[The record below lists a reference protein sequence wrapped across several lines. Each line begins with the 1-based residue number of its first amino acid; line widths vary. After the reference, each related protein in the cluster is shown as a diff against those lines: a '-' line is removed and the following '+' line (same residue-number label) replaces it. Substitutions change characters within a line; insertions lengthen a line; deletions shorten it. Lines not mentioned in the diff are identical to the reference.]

1 MSVTDIVYLVAG
13 AAIPTFIFSW
23 LATFGIRRLAPRW
36 GLVDRPGGERKQ
48 HQRVTPLGGGLAIW
62 FSVVLF
68 FGLFH
73 FILVGASVTEE
84 VHPLKTLVQALPF
97 SGLLSEHKAGL
108 QSKLPDVWFILGSAT
123 ALMLLGLADD
133 RFRLGWK
140 IRLSIQFF
148 VAAFGVYLF
157 DHWRL
162 TVFLDSPLLT
172 AGLSVFWIV
181 GLLNAF
187 NMLDNMDGLASGV
200 AVISAI
206 MLAAALLLSPETGG
220 NDPQLFVAGFLL
232 VLAGSVLGF
241 LWHNHPPARIFMGDA
256 GSYFVGFCIAVA
268 TILATF
274 SSQGSESRH
283 SILVPLCVMAVPFYD
298 MLTVIWIRFR
308 EGRSPFDADR
318 CHFSHRLVDLGFSQ
332 SLAVYTIYLL
342 TIICGIAAMLL
353 QQVEGFSA
361 MMVILLVLSVLL
373 LIGILETTARKK
385 THSSHDTAK
394 TK

>member
-1 MSVTDIVYLVAG
+1 MNVTDIVYLVAG
-13 AAIPTFIFSW
+13 SAIPTFIFSW
-23 LATFGIRRLAPRW
+23 LLTFGIRRMAPRW

-68 FGLFH
+68 FGLLH
-73 FILVGASVTEE
+73 FLLVVLSVTEE
-84 VHPLKTLVQALPF
+84 GHPVKTLAQSLPF
-97 SGLLSEHKAGL
+97 SGLLSEHDAGL
-108 QSKLPDVWFILGSAT
+108 RSKLPDVWFILGSAT
-123 ALMLLGLADD
+123 VLMLLGLADD
-133 RFRLGWK
+133 RFQLGWK
-140 IRLSIQFF
+140 IRLSAQFF
-148 VAAFGVYLF
+148 VAALGVYLF

-162 TVFLDSPLLT
+162 TVFLDSHLLT
-172 AGLSVFWIV
+172 ACLSVFWIV

-200 AVISAI
+200 AGISAI
-206 MLAAALLLSPETGG
+206 MLAAALLVGPETGG

-241 LWHNHPPARIFMGDA
+241 LWHNHSPARIFMGDA
-256 GSYFVGFCIAVA
+256 GSYFVGFCIAIA

-274 SSQGSESRH
+274 AGQGNESRH
-283 SILVPLCVMAVPFYD
+283 SILAPLCVMAVPFYD

-353 QQVEGFSA
+353 QQVKGYSA
-361 MMVILLVLSVLL
+361 VMVILLVLSVLL
-373 LIGILETTARKK
+373 LIGIFETTARKK

>member
-1 MSVTDIVYLVAG
+1 
-13 AAIPTFIFSW
+13 
-23 LATFGIRRLAPRW
+23 
-36 GLVDRPGGERKQ
+36 
-48 HQRVTPLGGGLAIW
+48 
-62 FSVVLF
+62 
-68 FGLFH
+68 
-73 FILVGASVTEE
+73 
-84 VHPLKTLVQALPF
+84 
-97 SGLLSEHKAGL
+97 
-108 QSKLPDVWFILGSAT
+108 
-123 ALMLLGLADD
+123 
-133 RFRLGWK
+133 
-140 IRLSIQFF
+140 
-148 VAAFGVYLF
+148 
-157 DHWRL
+157 
-162 TVFLDSPLLT
+162 
-172 AGLSVFWIV
+172 
-181 GLLNAF
+181 
-187 NMLDNMDGLASGV
+187 MDGLSAGV
-200 AVISAI
+200 AGISAI
-206 MLAAALLLSPETGG
+206 MLAAALLLGPETGD

-274 SSQGSESRH
+274 AGQGNESRH
-283 SILVPLCVMAVPFYD
+283 SILAPLCVMAVPFYD
-298 MLTVIWIRFR
+298 MLTVIWIRVR

-353 QQVEGFSA
+353 QQVKGCSA
-361 MMVILLVLSVLL
+361 VMVILLVLSVLL